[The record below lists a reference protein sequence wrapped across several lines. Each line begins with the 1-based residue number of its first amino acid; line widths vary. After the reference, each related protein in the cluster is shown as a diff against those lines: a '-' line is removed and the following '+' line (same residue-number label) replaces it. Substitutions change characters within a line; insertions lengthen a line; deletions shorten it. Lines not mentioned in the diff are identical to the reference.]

1 MEEID
6 TLTELLKT
14 HTGIEVRGGVLTIVV
29 LACNFLGKQLK
40 GIPSVPNAYI
50 PHALAAVSAIL
61 YPVLTDQFRP
71 MDFVIGAAGG
81 AIAIGLHQ
89 GLIHT
94 KYILQDKPAAEDTKP
109 PTIKP
114 PLP

>member
-6 TLTELLKT
+6 TLTALLKT
-14 HTGIEVRGGVLTIVV
+14 YTGIEVRSGVLTIVV

-50 PHALAAVSAIL
+50 PHALAVVSAIL

-89 GLIHT
+89 GLIQT
-94 KYILQDKPAAEDTKP
+94 KHILQKKPPEDSKP
-109 PTIKP
+109 PTTKL